1 MILNLLSRAVL
12 AGLFSLFFST
22 SDLVPDEETVEQRA
36 AAIHDAVLTIDTHVD
51 TPLLLIQPG
60 FDIAKKNNPRKGGGK
75 LDFPRMKEGGLDAV
89 FFAVFVGQGPR
100 SSEGNRK
107 AKNKALD
114 ILDAI
119 HKAVK
124 THSSLAET
132 ALTPDDAYAIEKKH
146 KRAIYIGMENG
157 YPVGRDLTMVKR
169 YYDLG
174 VRYITLCHTR
184 NNDICDSSTD
194 KAEHNGVSLLG
205 KKVIEE
211 MNRLGMVSDVSHI
224 SDAAFDD
231 VLKYT
236 KAPVI
241 ASHSCAR
248 AICDNPRN
256 LSDDMLRELAEKGG
270 VIQMCILSDY
280 VKTPEPNPERDAAV
294 KELRAKYKNFS
305 DLSDKEKQKA
315 RKEWFELQEKF
326 PRNLA
331 NVSDVVDH
339 IDHVVKV
346 VGIEYVGIGTDFDGG
361 GGVDGCFDVSELGNI
376 TIELVRRGYSEE
388 QIRKIWAGNF
398 MRVFREVEKIAGE
411 VH

>member
-1 MILNLLSRAVL
+1 MSLKSFSRTAL
-12 AGLFSLFFST
+12 AGLFFLSLSAA
-22 SDLVPDEETVEQRA
+22 DLVSLEETVEQRA

-51 TPLLLIQPG
+51 TPMRLTQPG
-60 FDIAKKNNPRKGGGK
+60 YDIAKKNDPRKGGGK

-100 SSEGNRK
+100 TAEGNQRAKKEALETLEAIDK
-107 AKNKALD
+107 A
-114 ILDAI
+114 I
-119 HKAVK
+119 K
-124 THSSLAET
+124 TNSGLAEK
-132 ALTPDDAYAIEKKH
+132 ALTPDDAYRIEKKQ
-146 KRAIYIGMENG
+146 KRAIYIGLENG

-194 KAEHNGVSLLG
+194 KAEHNGVSLFG

-211 MNRLGMVSDVSHI
+211 MNRLGMVIDVSHI
-224 SDAAFDD
+224 SDEAFAD

-256 LSDDMLRELAEKGG
+256 LSDHMLRALAENGG

-280 VKTPEPNPERDAAV
+280 IKTPEPNPERDAAV
-294 KELRAKYKNFS
+294 KALRAKYKSFS
-305 DLSDKEKQKA
+305 ELSDKEKQKV

-346 VGIEYVGIGTDFDGG
+346 VGIDHVGVGTDFDGG

-398 MRVFREVEKIAGE
+398 MRVFRAVEKVAE
-411 VH
+411 ETV